1 MKFSIK
7 HILATLAPLAALAL
21 TFASCSDGFLD
32 REPDGD
38 YITDDQLQTE
48 GKWNVNIMLGQVNGT
63 THNLLKWGAGGTT
76 NHSDFGQKS
85 VDLATDIMAGDIVF
99 PQAASYGWFS
109 ADAQLYNNQK
119 NMTGATSTWRYY
131 YNVIYSANVLF
142 QSLGSD
148 TAVPENDEKAVYF
161 ASAKTV
167 RAYAYFK
174 LAQLYSRSYELSK
187 DKKTLPIYRE
197 VSEEY
202 AAPQTIDSVYRFVHE
217 DLETAINAFSDH
229 GVPTGIDMP
238 GLDVAYTLNAYAY
251 LEQGDYEQAYEN
263 AANAIQSSDKQ
274 ILSASNLYNG
284 FNSVDNTNWMWGVDI
299 TAENTGGLC
308 TFWGHIDPFTY
319 SYSYAGDEKV
329 INSDLSAQMSETD
342 ARQDWFFSLVLSED
356 NPYYKYAS
364 YLPSVGSSTGKF
376 HTADIPNAYTNS
388 VYCINY
394 LGADRSWE
402 SDIHFM
408 RIEEPYMIAA
418 EAAARM
424 GETATAA
431 SILSEILAER
441 DTEKAAALA
450 TMSNEQ
456 LLDEIYFEWRLEFWG
471 EGKALQTL
479 KRFKK
484 TMVRP
489 ANDYYYTLTT
499 TNGYGPIPYDDDKL
513 MYAIPQR
520 ELDYNPYMKDAQ
532 Q

>member
-7 HILATLAPLAALAL
+7 HTLATLAPLAALAL

-32 REPDGD
+32 REPDGA

-142 QSLGSD
+142 QRLGSD

-299 TAENTGGLC
+299 TAENTGALC
-308 TFWGHIDPFTY
+308 TFWGHIDWYTY
-319 SYSYAGDEKV
+319 SYAYAGDAKV
-329 INSDLSAQMSETD
+329 INGDLYAQIPDTTD
-342 ARQDWFFSLVLSED
+342 ARIDWFLYAPYED
-356 NPYYKYAS
+356 YES
-364 YLPSVGSSTGKF
+364 FHGLPTGKF
-376 HTADIPNAYTNS
+376 HTAMAANAYANK
-388 VYCINY
+388 
-394 LGADRSWE
+394 LGYVLANDGKSYTYAAMDRSWE

-456 LLDEIYFEWRLEFWG
+456 LLDEIYFEWRIEFWG

-499 TNGYGPIPYDDDKL
+499 SNGYGPIPYDDDKL